1 MKWERKKRRRR
12 AFTLNNA
19 ITTEKKLINAVA
31 KISGLEKAAG
41 LLYTWIWKMLDKLEL
56 NHWEC
61 TKLHDKDAPYLP
73 VSACKTLLVSLIP
86 ILELYCLTFFRFLFE
101 QSTTNTN

>member
-1 MKWERKKRRRR
+1 MGKGKKKKTKKRR

-41 LLYTWIWKMLDKLEL
+41 LLYT
-56 NHWEC
+56 
-61 TKLHDKDAPYLP
+61 
-73 VSACKTLLVSLIP
+73 
-86 ILELYCLTFFRFLFE
+86 
-101 QSTTNTN
+101 